1 MIILSNSPQLAPA
14 DGEQKTG
21 GVKAENTV
29 QVIRNAN
36 AARFG
41 FATKLI
47 PVWVDGVLTAWEETH
62 INSRLTEVRRASP
75 QALRAA
81 GLRVAFE
88 DYDPIM
94 ASAARAAR
102 NGFKPVW
109 TGD

>member
-1 MIILSNSPQLAPA
+1 MISLPNSSQVTFA

-29 QVIRNAN
+29 PVIRNAN
-36 AARFG
+36 AEKFG

-47 PVWVDGVLTAWEETH
+47 PVLVDGVLTAWEETH

-94 ASAARAAR
+94 ASAAQAVR
-102 NGFKPVW
+102 NGFRPVW